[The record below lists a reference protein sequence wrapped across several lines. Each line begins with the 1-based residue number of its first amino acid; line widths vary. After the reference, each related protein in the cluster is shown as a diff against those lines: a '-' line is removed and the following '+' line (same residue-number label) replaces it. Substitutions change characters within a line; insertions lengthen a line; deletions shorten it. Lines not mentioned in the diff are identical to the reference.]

1 MFPTLC
7 PEVPAPMPLDNLMTS
22 GPQLCGVPVD
32 QLENQHVGEVEWG
45 VIGPLAG
52 DSSAQK

>member
-1 MFPTLC
+1 
-7 PEVPAPMPLDNLMTS
+7 MPLDNLMTS